1 MATTKKTKTS
11 GAAATEQAKAS
22 ETGTKPVEKT
32 NTLPEDVVVV
42 DHSSGLNLREGPGTS
57 FDVLAVLPDGTH
69 LTVLPLPA
77 GVEVPGYAPVRYE
90 SEESE
95 ESPLVGWVNTDFVRE
110 D

>member
-1 MATTKKTKTS
+1 MATTKKSKTS
-11 GAAATEQAKAS
+11 GAAAAEQAKAS
-22 ETGTKPVEKT
+22 NPGTTPAEKT
-32 NTLPEDVVVV
+32 NKLPEDVVAV
-42 DHSSGLNLREGPGTS
+42 DYPCGLNLRAGPGPS

-90 SEESE
+90 SEDC
-95 ESPLVGWVNTDFVRE
+95 PLVGWIDTSYVRE